1 MFKQTNLKL
10 YFYLSD
16 FKKFYNVI
24 SGKII
29 PYFSTFHVENIIVM
43 LVCVMVLVACE
54 RNSQTWEQMDIAEK
68 LMNEKPDSSLVI
80 LENIPTSDIKGKETS
95 ARYALL
101 KSMALDKNYIDTTTF
116 DILQPA
122 IDYYI
127 QNGTP
132 DEKLTTYY
140 YQGRIYQNQ
149 GDDDSAMQSFMNGC
163 DLKQSVTDS
172 LLLAHTL
179 VAQGTLY
186 LKQYKTTEYI
196 HNNMAAA
203 KLYGA
208 VGKNLLEI
216 KSYTNAIDGYIM
228 LNNKIA
234 ADSLLSICIPLAQ
247 KNPNG
252 EEYMFSSLLS
262 YTIEFGSPHDI
273 KAFLGE
279 HQDIDLTKDE
289 IMDFA
294 QGYSKIGEYDKAIKC
309 LAEISPDASTLDS
322 LKYSSVKI
330 DILEKQGK
338 SKEAL
343 SLYKDY
349 SVMLERYQKRLFS
362 QDLLF
367 ADEKHQLEIKRLVDI
382 QERNKIIW
390 GTLCCILGLGILAG
404 WLCYRVHLS
413 RVKRILTEKENANLR
428 LEQDNL
434 CKEKKRLEAEQR
446 QHELENANLKL
457 EIMQLENERDN
468 LKDLQREQLE
478 LAKPIQDVIKNR
490 IDILNGLLAKEITK
504 NDSYA
509 KPYHKWIETVHN
521 DKKKFMGSTR
531 LAFAALYPK
540 FIEYL
545 EQHGLSTDDINYLC
559 LYAIGLRGKEVG
571 EYIQIKRHYIISH
584 EIRMKLGI
592 DEHETNIGPYIR
604 KLIKNLGQTPKKDM

>member
-247 KNPNG
+247 KNPDG

-457 EIMQLENERDN
+457 EIMQLENERDH

-521 DKKKFMGSTR
+521 DKKKFMDSTR

>member
-1 MFKQTNLKL
+1 MLTMFKNII
-10 YFYLSD
+10 SRNNP
-16 FKKFYNVI
+16 FKDTIKGKRLCVDE
-24 SGKII
+24 KII
-29 PYFSTFHVENIIVM
+29 TY
-43 LVCVMVLVACE
+43 MVLSRNFMILLVSAILLFACE
-54 RNSQTWEQMDIAEK
+54 RHSPILEQMDTAEK
-68 LMNEKPDSSLVI
+68 LMNNKPDSALSI
-80 LENIPTSDIKGKETS
+80 LENIPVSSIKGKEVS

-101 KSMALDKNYIDTTTF
+101 KSMALDKSYIDTTTF

-122 IDYYI
+122 IDYYA

-132 DEKLTTYY
+132 DEKLRTYY

-163 DLKQSVTDS
+163 DLKPSVTDS

-186 LKQYKTTEYI
+186 LKQYKTTEFI
-196 HNNMAAA
+196 HSNMAAA

-208 VGKNLLEI
+208 VGKSLLEI

-228 LNNKIA
+228 QNNKIA
-234 ADSLLSICIPLAQ
+234 ADSLLAICIPLVQ
-247 KNPNG
+247 KSPDG

-273 KAFLGE
+273 KAFLAE
-279 HQDIDLTKDE
+279 HQDFDMTKDE

-309 LAEISPDASTLDS
+309 LTEISLDASTLDS
-322 LKYSSVKI
+322 LKYASVKI
-330 DILEKQGK
+330 GILEKQGK
-338 SKEAL
+338 STEAL

-349 SVMLERYQKRLFS
+349 SAMLEHYQKRLFS
-362 QDLLF
+362 QDLF
-367 ADEKHQLEIKRLVDI
+367 FSDERHQLEIKRLVDI

-390 GTLCCILGLGILAG
+390 GTLCCIFGLGILAG

-413 RVKRILTEKENANLR
+413 RVKRILTEKENINLK

-434 CKEKKRLEAEQR
+434 CKEKKRLEAEHR

-457 EIMQLENERDN
+457 EIMQLENERDH

-521 DKKKFMGSTR
+521 DKKKFMDSTR
-531 LAFAALYPK
+531 LAFVALYPK

-571 EYIQIKRHYIISH
+571 EYIQVKRHYIISH

-592 DEHETNIGPYIR
+592 NEHETNIGPYVR
-604 KLIKNLGQTPKKDM
+604 RLIKDFGKRSQGE